1 MFWQRQRNTSFK
13 RKYRLTYLELQAI
26 TVFAIKQFW
35 RTFSILI
42 TLDLRLYQT
51 YLSTMAVIFFK
62 KVSVNYY
69 LTTKILFFFFL
80 PSDKVIYG
88 KFNRKRKYV
97 KKQRRDLSFY
107 FTRPRKYIVNANVSC
122 FRTVFFMN
130 FYANRGRLY
139 YITKKICWSYTHTKK
154 YMTWVD

>member
-69 LTTKILFFFFL
+69 LTTKILFFFF
-80 PSDKVIYG
+80 
-88 KFNRKRKYV
+88 
-97 KKQRRDLSFY
+97 
-107 FTRPRKYIVNANVSC
+107 FT
-122 FRTVFFMN
+122 
-130 FYANRGRLY
+130 
-139 YITKKICWSYTHTKK
+139 
-154 YMTWVD
+154 